1 MTDLNTITPIAIDEM
16 AAAAIT
22 GISVS
27 SLQKMRVR
35 GDGPVFAKIG
45 NRVRY
50 RVADL
55 EAFVAGSV
63 VRSTSAAA

>member
-1 MTDLNTITPIAIDEM
+1 MTNLNPIAVDEQG
-16 AAAAIT
+16 ASALT

-35 GDGPVFAKIG
+35 GDGPLFAKLG

-55 EAFVAGSV
+55 EAFVAASV
-63 VRSTSAAA
+63 VASTSAKAA

>member
-1 MTDLNTITPIAIDEM
+1 MADIQPIAVDEM
-16 AAAAIT
+16 AAANIT

-35 GDGPVFAKIG
+35 GGGPPYAKVG

-50 RVADL
+50 RIVDL
-55 EAFVAGSV
+55 EAFMAER
-63 VRSTSAAA
+63 VRNSTSEAA

>member
-1 MTDLNTITPIAIDEM
+1 MAPAPPVPLAVDENVTSAM
-16 AAAAIT
+16 T

-35 GDGPVFAKIG
+35 GDGPPFAKVG

-55 EAFVAGSV
+55 EAYLASRV
-63 VRSTSAAA
+63 VTSTSAAA

>member
-1 MTDLNTITPIAIDEM
+1 MAGIHTPIAVDET
-16 AAAAIT
+16 AAADIT

-35 GDGPVFAKIG
+35 GDGPPFAKLG

-50 RVADL
+50 RVSDL
-55 EAFVAGSV
+55 ESYIADRV
-63 VRSTSAAA
+63 VHSTSQAA